1 VFEAPPQS
9 LLQVSF
15 LNSTTKNSISPEVT
29 IWGVGLEYLWVKDT
43 TLKEILIPLS
53 TNDTTNYLFSFD
65 STIDTITFIHET
77 TQKYASM
84 ETGFYYEYKLDTI
97 EFTHNRLDSI
107 KIIDSLVTIKWNENI
122 KLYIR
127 PLPPVGN

>member
-1 VFEAPPQS
+1 
-9 LLQVSF
+9 
-15 LNSTTKNSISPEVT
+15 
-29 IWGVGLEYLWVKDT
+29 
-43 TLKEILIPLS
+43 
-53 TNDTTNYLFSFD
+53 
-65 STIDTITFIHET
+65 
-77 TQKYASM
+77 M